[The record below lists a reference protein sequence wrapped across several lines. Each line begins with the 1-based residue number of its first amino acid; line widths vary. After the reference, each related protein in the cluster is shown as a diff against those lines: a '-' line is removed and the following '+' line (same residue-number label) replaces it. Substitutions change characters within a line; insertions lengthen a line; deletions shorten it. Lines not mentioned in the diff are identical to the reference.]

1 MFLEDLLTIF
11 ASRKM
16 QKSQLENR
24 IPKSQDCL
32 KIDYNTI
39 SLMSNLNYE
48 GVLSIWRN
56 QFLKTIVVDSVTSL
70 SSKETFPR
78 VEFLIVV

>member
-24 IPKSQDCL
+24 IRKNKDCL
-32 KIDYNTI
+32 RIDYKFNVQ
-39 SLMSNLNYE
+39 SELRRSFVNLE
-48 GVLSIWRN
+48 KSN